1 MLNSFHD
8 SIDISDANIDN
19 KLIPNQKKKKNV
31 SILKIL

>member
-19 KLIPNQKKKKNV
+19 KLIPNQKKKNV

>member
-19 KLIPNQKKKKNV
+19 KLIPNQKKNKMLA
-31 SILKIL
+31 S

>member
-19 KLIPNQKKKKNV
+19 KVIPNQKKKMLA
-31 SILKIL
+31 S